1 MTGCKSKLNHEK
13 AISITYQIWNLDRL
27 FETLKANSRDYYTS
41 QVSYTRQYN
50 TIINRT
56 DWPSKK
62 LINQTSHF
70 RTTNVKK
77 LTPIKN
83 DRVYNI

>member
-1 MTGCKSKLNHEK
+1 MRRQLK
-13 AISITYQIWNLDRL
+13 IPFRFDNLDGL
-27 FETLKANSRDYYTS
+27 FETLKVNSRDYYTI
-41 QVSYTRQYN
+41 QVSYTRQYS

-70 RTTNVKK
+70 RTTNVKE

>member
-1 MTGCKSKLNHEK
+1 MTGCKSKLNHDK
-13 AISITYQIWNLDRL
+13 AICITYQIWNLDRL

-56 DWPSKK
+56 D
-62 LINQTSHF
+62 
-70 RTTNVKK
+70 
-77 LTPIKN
+77 
-83 DRVYNI
+83 

>member
-1 MTGCKSKLNHEK
+1 MTGCKSKLNHDK
-13 AISITYQIWNLDRL
+13 AICITYQIWNLDRL